1 MGWDMTIEQP
11 DGAGDPDYRFNA
23 SSMGP
28 AKAAMDRLGMLSHDH
43 EAPWPRL
50 EDFGLT
56 TAEVYAA
63 QGPGAPERPETV
75 RAYLAAQAA
84 AFEWQAEQPT
94 GIPEYK
100 IGHGNDGWLVT
111 PAEIRAALTALE
123 GQPESAKAGTMA
135 EEPRWDEWID
145 YLRRAEAHGGFRVE

>member
-1 MGWDMTIEQP
+1 MTIEQP
-11 DGAGDPDYRFNA
+11 DGAGEPGYRFNA

-28 AKAAMDRLGMLSHDH
+28 AKAAMDRLGMLSHEH
-43 EAPWPRL
+43 EAPCPRL

-56 TAEVYAA
+56 MGEVYAA
-63 QGPGAPERPETV
+63 QGPGAPERPEPV
-75 RAYLAAQAA
+75 HAYLAAQAA

-100 IGHGNDGWLVT
+100 IGYGNDGWLVT
-111 PAEIRAALTALE
+111 PAEIRVALTALE

-135 EEPRWDEWID
+135 EDSRWDEWID